1 MNVSRFISS
10 QLSRLASAALTI
22 SLILPLLGQ
31 NPAQRPITKEGL
43 LKAIQIGGLT
53 SQELS
58 NYIASLGVDFKLSE
72 DDRSNLMKTGL
83 DRSVIDV
90 ISNNYRAPEPP
101 KPTEA
106 EVEAG
111 QVAQLSAGNPLTQDD
126 LVGHLKSGVKPGVL
140 ERVVEKRGIQFAI
153 TRENAKTIETAG
165 GTRSLLGALF
175 LKQPALIEPV
185 QNRAQVTQQV
195 PGASTQLGATPQ
207 VQPPPVNPPSTSTNP
222 PLSVPA
228 VAASKSIIQ
237 ATLVKREDLVY
248 PALAKREKISGTV
261 KCEVLIDEKGAV
273 TKVKALSGH
282 PVLAAAAEDSIRH
295 WKYSPAKL
303 DNKPVQS
310 STIVEVNF
318 KPVTN

>member
-58 NYIASLGVDFKLSE
+58 NYIASMGVDFKLSE
-72 DDRSNLMKTGL
+72 EDRSNLMKTGL

-106 EVEAG
+106 ELESG
-111 QVAQLSAGNPLTQDD
+111 QVAQLSAGNPFTQDD

-153 TRENAKTIETAG
+153 TQESAKTIETAG

-175 LKQPALIEPV
+175 LKQPAPIEPV
-185 QNRAQVTQQV
+185 QNKALVTQQV
-195 PGASTQLGATPQ
+195 PPTQLGATLQ
-207 VQPPPVNPPSTSTNP
+207 VQAPPVNPLPTAANP
-222 PLSVPA
+222 PSSVPA

-237 ATLVKREDLVY
+237 ATLVKREDLIY
-248 PALAKREKISGTV
+248 PSLAKREKISGTV
-261 KCEVLIDEKGAV
+261 KCEVNIDEKGAV

>member
-1 MNVSRFISS
+1 M
-10 QLSRLASAALTI
+10 SRLACAALTL

-72 DDRSNLMKTGL
+72 EDRSNLVKTGL

-90 ISNNYRAPEPP
+90 IVNNYRAPEPP

-111 QVAQLSAGNPLTQDD
+111 EVAQLSNGNPLTQDD

-153 TRENAKTIETAG
+153 TQESAKTIETAG
-165 GTRSLLGALF
+165 GTRSLLGVLF
-175 LKQPALIEPV
+175 LKQPAPAEP
-185 QNRAQVTQQV
+185 ALMKPQVTQQV
-195 PGASTQLGATPQ
+195 PGAATQLGATPQ
-207 VQPPPVNPPSTSTNP
+207 LQAPPINPGTTSTIAP
-222 PLSVPA
+222 ASVPG
-228 VAASKSIIQ
+228 VGVTKSITQ
-237 ATLVKREDLVY
+237 AMLIKREDLIY
-248 PALAKREKISGTV
+248 PALAKREKISGAV
-261 KCEVLIDEKGAV
+261 KCEVMIDERGAV

-318 KPVTN
+318 KPLTN